1 GTLQVEEGRTV
12 LTAAAHHGDA
22 WVSLWGAL
30 GLVKSGA
37 VAPAGAFERA
47 AADPESRSVLF
58 AKLEGLGRLQVFP
71 AIYRTQDALAESD
84 MVRWLI
90 YPTELNRAP
99 DEIEQIAILQ
109 LDAADGIADLFVYRF
124 RTFEPHW
131 AADKGWMVGVAG
143 PFLRH
148 EQPT

>member
-1 GTLQVEEGRTV
+1 LFDQLAR
-12 LTAAAHHGDA
+12 
-22 WVSLWGAL
+22 L
-30 GLVKSGA
+30 GQLELF
-37 VAPAGAFERA
+37 PAG
-47 AADPESRSVLF
+47 
-58 AKLEGLGRLQVFP
+58 
-71 AIYRTQDALAESD
+71 YRTQDALAESD

-99 DEIEQIAILQ
+99 DEIEQVAVLP
-109 LDAADGIADLFVYRF
+109 LNTADGIADLYVYRF

-148 EQPT
+148 EQPTTRGLGATFSQFEGFEDRTIDEHIDALLGALDKWGKPDAE